1 MSCCTL
7 YKGYNFFNQF
17 PILGNLWSS
26 ALNIQIPYRCLPLA
40 KLTRLGKPVPQIWIF
55 LSFQLSAPVLY
66 TSPNPSIHPSIQ
78 STDSTIV
85 LHLSLT
91 WYFFGLNDIRSE
103 IISDSWPIV
112 QYSKIRSRWFPLLAI
127 LVKTNER
134 LGVQN
139 WNIFEFSASAAFR
152 IWKLLSSK
160 GLALSGAITLK
171 ELRWGFS
178 RAGLSEKKWGSYTW

>member
-1 MSCCTL
+1 M
-7 YKGYNFFNQF
+7 
-17 PILGNLWSS
+17 
-26 ALNIQIPYRCLPLA
+26 
-40 KLTRLGKPVPQIWIF
+40 
-55 LSFQLSAPVLY
+55 
-66 TSPNPSIHPSIQ
+66 
-78 STDSTIV
+78 

-103 IISDSWPIV
+103 IISDCWPIV

-139 WNIFEFSASAAFR
+139 WNIFEFSASGAFR

-178 RAGLSEKKWGSYTW
+178 RAGLARKVRQLHMINVRPGINRLVKQVYGVYGNRPYEKSLLSIYNPYNLKMLPSTQMALLKCNIPPDI